1 MEVIRKFLLVIT
13 GLVMAMVT
21 MILVMIYGWGLQP
34 KSWWWIIGMNLLGN
48 ILSQLFILVSR
59 DKKIK
64 KQCQQ
69 N

>member
-1 MEVIRKFLLVIT
+1 MEAIRKFLLVIT

-21 MILVMIYGWGLQP
+21 MILVMIYGWGLEP

-59 DKKIK
+59 DKKKI
-64 KQCQQ
+64 
-69 N
+69 

>member
-13 GLVMAMVT
+13 GLVMAMIT
-21 MILVMIYGWGLQP
+21 MILVMIYGWGLEP

-59 DKKIK
+59 DKKKI
-64 KQCQQ
+64 
-69 N
+69 